1 MFTKSFAHELK
12 STKISTMIPLQR
24 GHNQRCVLSAITV
37 VQNGFSLCELTW
49 LKCILAVLFLFKI
62 LNRNR
67 IMYGRKKKHTD
78 LQSVPPTHS
87 IFTVQ
92 TALKWRQAVT
102 ARLTRS
108 FLPVVVTAQNVKR

>member
-1 MFTKSFAHELK
+1 MIMFTKSLAHELK
-12 STKISTMIPLQR
+12 STHDTVTERTQSKMCLRQ
-24 GHNQRCVLSAITV
+24 AI
-37 VQNGFSLCELTW
+37 QNGFSHCELTW

-78 LQSVPPTHS
+78 LQSVPPTYS

-92 TALKWRQAVT
+92 TALQWRQAVT
-102 ARLTRS
+102 ARLTWS
-108 FLPVVVTAQNVKR
+108 FLPVVVTAQNIKKST